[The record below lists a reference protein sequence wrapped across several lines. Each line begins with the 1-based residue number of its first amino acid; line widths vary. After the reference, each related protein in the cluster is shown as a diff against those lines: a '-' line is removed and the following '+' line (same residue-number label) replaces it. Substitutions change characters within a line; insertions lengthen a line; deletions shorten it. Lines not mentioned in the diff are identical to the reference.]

1 MKILV
6 ILILPGL
13 VYQYRWG
20 IIKMI
25 AAVAVALFALKSF
38 GIYLVAIILTLAPW
52 AGLFWFIGLVVED
65 P

>member
-6 ILILPGL
+6 ILIFLGL
-13 VYQYRWG
+13 IYQYRWG

-38 GIYLVAIILTLAPW
+38 GIYLIAIVLTLAPW
-52 AGLFWFIGLVVED
+52 VGLFWFINLVVED

>member
-6 ILILPGL
+6 ILIFLGL

-38 GIYLVAIILTLAPW
+38 GIYLVAIVLTLAPW
-52 AGLFWFIGLVVED
+52 VGLFWFINLVVED

>member
-6 ILILPGL
+6 ILIFLGL
-13 VYQYRWG
+13 VYQYRRG

-38 GIYLVAIILTLAPW
+38 GIYLVALVLTLAPW
-52 AGLFWFIGLVVED
+52 AGLFWFIGLVDDE

>member
-1 MKILV
+1 MKIFV
-6 ILILPGL
+6 ILILLGL

-20 IIKMI
+20 IMKMI

-52 AGLFWFIGLVVED
+52 VGLFWFINLVVED